1 MEMLD
6 GSKDFRVQILWV
18 VSALSQ
24 RGVDPGKH
32 ARSRPMGLNI
42 LWFSHGVFSRS
53 LNDGSSAITERQSA
67 ESCFYVPMLT
77 PCGTPFF
84 GVSFFLALRLTAPL
98 IQWRAAQNP
107 NMSGNNQYITSNNLR
122 RIAVGLD

>member
-1 MEMLD
+1 VL
-6 GSKDFRVQILWV
+6 L
-18 VSALSQ
+18 
-24 RGVDPGKH
+24 
-32 ARSRPMGLNI
+32 RPNAYTLRN
-42 LWFSHGVFSRS
+42 
-53 LNDGSSAITERQSA
+53 AI
-67 ESCFYVPMLT
+67 
-77 PCGTPFF
+77 F